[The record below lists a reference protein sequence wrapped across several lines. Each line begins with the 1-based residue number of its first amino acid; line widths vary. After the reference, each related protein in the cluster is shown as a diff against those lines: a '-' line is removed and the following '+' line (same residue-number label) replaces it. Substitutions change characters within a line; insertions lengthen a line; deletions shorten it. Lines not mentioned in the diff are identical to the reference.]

1 MHKVATP
8 LLLKKERQDFIIKEL
23 NLHNKVLSSD
33 LCSQLNV
40 SEDTIRRDL
49 NELAESGK
57 LVKVHGGA
65 LSVSYSG
72 NNSEDVIY
80 AREQKLIIAK
90 KAVSLIQDGM
100 LILTSGG
107 TTLREVIKL
116 LPKDLNATFC
126 TVSLMTAEELLK
138 HPNIEV
144 IFIGGKLSKDAK
156 ICVGG
161 DSILKLGEMS
171 FDLCLVGTNGID
183 AKFGVTDSDL
193 EVVQVKKAMIKASKK
208 LVVLSISEKL
218 NTVCRGGICKPNE
231 IDYLITE
238 LDAHAPELASYNQA
252 GIKLL

>member
-8 LLLKKERQDFIIKEL
+8 LMLKKERQDFIIKEL

-49 NELAESGK
+49 NELAENNK
-57 LVKVHGGA
+57 IVKVHGGA
-65 LSVSYSG
+65 LSTSYYG
-72 NNSEDVIY
+72 NSNDDAIY
-80 AREQKLIIAK
+80 AREKKLIIAQK
-90 KAVSLIQDGM
+90 TVNLIQDGM

-116 LPKDLNATFC
+116 LPQNLKATFC
-126 TVSLMTAEELLK
+126 TVSLMIAEELLK

-171 FDLCLVGTNGID
+171 FDLCIIGTNGID
-183 AKFGVTDSDL
+183 AKYGLTDSDL
-193 EVVQVKKAMIKASKK
+193 EVVQVKKAMRRASKK
-208 LVVLSISEKL
+208 VIVLSISEKL
-218 NTVCRGGICKPNE
+218 DTVCRGVICTPNE

-238 LDAHAPELASYNQA
+238 LDSNDKKLASYQEA
-252 GIKLL
+252 GVRIL

>member
-33 LCSQLNV
+33 LCTQLNV

-49 NELAESGK
+49 NELAENSK

-72 NNSEDVIY
+72 NSSEDVIY
-80 AREQKLIIAK
+80 ARDQKLIIAN
-90 KAVSLIQDGM
+90 KAVSLIHDGM

-144 IFIGGKLSKDAK
+144 IFIGGKLSRDAK

-161 DSILKLGEMS
+161 DSILKLSEMS
-171 FDLCLVGTNGID
+171 FDLCMIGTNGID

-193 EVVQVKKAMIKASKK
+193 EVVQVKKAMRRASKK

-238 LDAHAPELASYNQA
+238 LNDNASELASYHLA